1 VASRDRE
8 RRLSREHHERQ
19 QARRLA
25 AREKARRRNATIGA
39 AVATAL
45 VIGGVAFLATVV
57 GGDEAATDPAAAAS
71 PAATPAASPG
81 ISPPVA
87 GSASPEPTGE
97 PTAEPVAGTCEY
109 REEQAG
115 GQVKDVGL
123 PPVKNVETA
132 APYTATLQ
140 TNRGAVTI
148 NLRTDEAPCTVNSFR
163 YLAGKDFY
171 ADTDCHR
178 LTTEGIFVL
187 QCGDP
192 FGDGSGGPGYVF
204 DEENLPAPGEV
215 TYPKGTVAMA
225 RTAQPGTNG
234 SQFFLV
240 YDDTTLPPD
249 YTIFGTVTEGLDIV
263 EEVAAA
269 GVEDGGSDGSPKRA
283 VRISDVSVEKS

>member
-1 VASRDRE
+1 MASRDRE
-8 RRLSREHHERQ
+8 RRLAREHHDRQ
-19 QARRLA
+19 QARRVA

-57 GGDEAATDPAAAAS
+57 GGDEAATDPAAAA
-71 PAATPAASPG
+71 TPAASPG

-97 PTAEPVAGTCEY
+97 PSAEPVAGACEY

-140 TNRGAVTI
+140 TNRGPVTI
-148 NLRTDEAPCTVNSFR
+148 DLRTDEAPCTVNSFR

>member
-1 VASRDRE
+1 VASKDRE
-8 RRLSREHHERQ
+8 RRLAREHHERQ
-19 QARRLA
+19 QARRAA
-25 AREKARRRNATIGA
+25 AREKARKRNATIGA
-39 AVATAL
+39 AVATAV
-45 VIGGVAFLATVV
+45 VIGGAVFLATVV
-57 GGDEAATDPAAAAS
+57 GSDETATEPAAAS
-71 PAATPAASPG
+71 TPEASPG
-81 ISPPVA
+81 LSPPVA
-87 GSASPEPTGE
+87 ESASPEPSGE
-97 PTAEPVAGTCEY
+97 PSAQPAAGSCEY
-109 REEQAG
+109 RKEESG

-123 PPVKNVETA
+123 PPTKKVETEK
-132 APYTATLQ
+132 PYTATLE

-148 NLRTDEAPCTVNSFR
+148 DLLTAQAPCTVNSFR

-249 YTIFGTVTEGLDIV
+249 YTIFGTITEGLDIV

-269 GVEDGGSDGSPKRA
+269 GVADDGSDGTPQRE
-283 VRISDVSVEKS
+283 VRISDVSVGKP